1 MFWWAGFQG
10 SISNDY
16 AKTQK
21 LYKFT
26 VQFTANKNRT
36 TSRVLLIIKLI
47 DSWENI
53 LSKFILFF
61 IFFKTKR
68 LQDWEIDYF
77 EKTVPMSTYLV
88 AFVVSNFKRIIKYSP
103 KYNIEIQVVA
113 RPDAI
118 KNNEGEYALHE
129 AAEIIDYFV
138 DYFNVSYS
146 LNHSGK
152 LIAH

>member
-1 MFWWAGFQG
+1 MYHFY
-10 SISNDY
+10 I
-16 AKTQK
+16 
-21 LYKFT
+21 
-26 VQFTANKNRT
+26 
-36 TSRVLLIIKLI
+36 
-47 DSWENI
+47 
-53 LSKFILFF
+53 
-61 IFFKTKR
+61 KR

-152 LIAH
+152 LI